1 MEAQIYQ
8 GRNYKI
14 IQRSKRLLD
23 NRASLI
29 HVYFCGVFSKGKGQF
44 GILRS
49 IFLNILRNKM
59 SNKMMLK
66 HHFIVACLNY
76 LISFFTY
83 NNKKKKK

>member
-23 NRASLI
+23 NRASLKI

-44 GILRS
+44 GILR
-49 IFLNILRNKM
+49 L
-59 SNKMMLK
+59 
-66 HHFIVACLNY
+66 
-76 LISFFTY
+76 
-83 NNKKKKK
+83 

>member
-23 NRASLI
+23 NRASLKI

-66 HHFIVACLNY
+66 HHFIVAFMSELLN
-76 LISFFTY
+76 FFFHL
-83 NNKKKKK
+83 